1 MSSGPAAM
9 AQDHFV
15 AQTYLKH
22 FGDATRDGMLHAYRK
37 RDGKYFPCWPRDV
50 CREWEGD
57 LNRLLE
63 RKELLGDFRRLA
75 EPYWNPSVAN
85 LLAGNI
91 SYHDKFV
98 VAIYMANLMTCTPAW
113 RRVGVSQHN
122 QMYLLWLAFSKR
134 MKEKHGGQ
142 PNLPVEGIAMLERGE
157 LKLDTDPDYIKG
169 LVTRNLMQYTW
180 VIYNQNWT
188 VLRNETA
195 QPFIT
200 SDNPVA
206 LLYSGAA
213 GEPVRRF
220 LPITP
225 HLCLTIQFDP
235 RANPAVERL
244 TPQELEAG
252 LQRPP
257 GGSITHARCNSQL
270 ARFIN
275 RVQVQ
280 SAEELA
286 FSPQLSEG
294 IQRLVKKYAKFRLD
308 VDCKEFPDPSGAEDS
323 VIQGSI
329 LQVREVTE

>member
-1 MSSGPAAM
+1 
-9 AQDHFV
+9 
-15 AQTYLKH
+15 
-22 FGDATRDGMLHAYRK
+22 MLHAYRK
-37 RDGKYFPCWPRDV
+37 GDGKCFPCWPRDV

-63 RKELLGDFRRLA
+63 RKELLGDFRRIA

-85 LLAGNI
+85 VLAGNI

-98 VAIYMANLMTCTPAW
+98 VAMYMANLMTCTPAW

-122 QMYLLWLAFSKR
+122 QMYLLWLSFSKR

-142 PNLPVEGIAMLERGE
+142 PTLPVEAIAMLERGE

-169 LVTRNLMQYTW
+169 LVTRSLMQYAW
-180 VIYNQNWT
+180 AIYNQDWT

-195 QPFIT
+195 QPFVT

-206 LLYSGAA
+206 LLYSGTA

-225 HLCLTIQFDP
+225 QLCLSIRFDP
-235 RANPAVERL
+235 RANPAGERL

-252 LQRPP
+252 LKRPP
-257 GGSITHARCNSQL
+257 LGSITRARCNVQL

-275 RVQVQ
+275 RVQAQ
-280 SAEELA
+280 SAEELV
-286 FSPQLSEG
+286 FSSQQSEG
-294 IQRLVKKYAKFRLD
+294 VQGLVQKCAKYRLYVE
-308 VDCKEFPDPSGAEDS
+308 CKEFPDPSREEDS
-323 VIQGSI
+323 VLHGSI
-329 LQVREVTE
+329 LRVREATE